1 MTCEALLRKSLVF
14 IGRLATLPLDES
26 PSMPITTSK
35 SQFTRNT
42 RREIYESFSKFYSL
56 ILFNSLNTSIRE

>member
-1 MTCEALLRKSLVF
+1 MTCEALLRKSLIF

-42 RREIYESFSKFYSL
+42 HAERSIDLSASF
-56 ILFNSLNTSIRE
+56 IV